1 MSRYIDK
8 DLLISDLK
16 SLNESER
23 LEYMGVFDVINSQPD
38 ADIVRFGLELR
49 KAVRLLEKNYEKGLN
64 SDYVNNPLA
73 WALYQTCKETDGVEC
88 DERK

>member
-16 SLNESER
+16 SLDESKW
-23 LEYMGVFDVINSQPD
+23 LEYMGVFDVINSQPES
-38 ADIVRFGLELR
+38 DIARFGLELR

-64 SDYVNNPLA
+64 SDYVNDPIA
-73 WALYQTCKETDGVEC
+73 WALYQTWEEMDGGQS
-88 DERK
+88 